1 MRIVSKRLPT
11 KAKERSTCLW
21 DRNYT
26 KCGTEL
32 VFKVSPEEKE
42 CQNYNKAEFHLK
54 LFSKHVT
61 TPYMSLDVIFPTGD
75 YVLED
80 GTAPYTVQVHIKNM
94 ANYWTLQHTA
104 AYFSSNVEPWILMW
118 CRVQLYP

>member
-61 TPYMSLDVIFPTGD
+61 TPYMSVDVIFPTGD

-80 GTAPYTVQVHIKNM
+80 GTTPHAGAYLKYGHLLDLATYGYT
-94 ANYWTLQHTA
+94 
-104 AYFSSNVEPWILMW
+104 F
-118 CRVQLYP
+118 